1 MQPCRLLVE
10 PVDVRARVRELCLD
24 LEIIETALVRGQ
36 LGRDMCTAHH
46 PACYPGM
53 RAWAETNAALRDQL
67 VLRGWTSTDR
77 FNTPKT
83 VSPSGE
89 WEVTA
94 ITGDAATGDPMFT
107 PSTRYNRGPASIR
120 DVIDNLQWDFFDPA
134 PGRARR
140 LETPPLTWMLL
151 YHRVRD
157 TLAAELS
164 LPTRVSE
171 EGRIDHWVERILL
184 PRLDMSDGT
193 RVRRLTL
200 VEDAIDVPVRRLG
213 S

>member
-1 MQPCRLLVE
+1 MQLSRLVVE
-10 PVDVRARVRELCLD
+10 PPDVEARLCELALD
-24 LEIIETALVRGQ
+24 LTVIGTALLRGQ

-46 PACYPGM
+46 PACYPGT
-53 RAWAETNAALRDQL
+53 RAWAETNAALRDQH
-67 VLRGWTSTDR
+67 VPRGWTSSDR

-94 ITGDAATGDPMFT
+94 ITGDVATGDPRST
-107 PSTRYNRGPASIR
+107 PSTRYNRGPAGVR
-120 DVIDNLQWDFFDPA
+120 DVIDNLQWDLFESAEPRPKHHEA
-134 PGRARR
+134 
-140 LETPPLTWMLL
+140 PPLTWMLL
-151 YHRVRD
+151 YYRKDD
-157 TLAAELS
+157 TLMAELS

-171 EGRIDHWVERILL
+171 DGRIDYWVERILL
-184 PRLDMSDGT
+184 PKVDMSDGA
-193 RVRRLTL
+193 RVRSLTL